1 VSDDVSRETPS
12 VPDAARR
19 VFASDRLPLAIRY
32 TELLATE
39 GVVRGLIGPRE
50 APRLWDR
57 HILNS
62 AVLGEAI
69 PESATVCDIGTGAGL
84 PGLVVATARPDLQVT
99 LVEPLLRRTTFL
111 DEVVA
116 ELGLHHVRV
125 VRGRAEDLHGVE
137 TFDVVTSR
145 AVAPLERLLGWSM
158 PLVAPTGALVAMKGR
173 SVHDEIASAA
183 GFLATWRCG
192 QPEVFEV
199 GAGVVD
205 PSTTVVRVPWADPS
219 RIGWPLA
226 PATSRGSKRGGQG
239 GRQRRD
245 RASRTSRTR
254 SGEVG

>member
-1 VSDDVSRETPS
+1 MSDDVSRETPS

-19 VFASDRLPLAIRY
+19 VFASERLDLAVRY

-50 APRLWDR
+50 APKLWDR

-62 AVLGEAI
+62 AVLAEAI

-84 PGLVVATARPDLQVT
+84 PGLVIAIARPDLRVT

-116 ELGLHHVRV
+116 ELDLQHVSV
-125 VRGRAEDLHGVE
+125 VRGRAEDLHGQA

-173 SVHDEIASAA
+173 SVHEEIASVAD
-183 GFLATWRCG
+183 FLATWRCG
-192 QPEVFEV
+192 APEVFEV
-199 GAGVVD
+199 GVGLVD
-205 PSTTVVRVPWADPS
+205 PPTTVVRVPWADPS

-226 PATSRGSKRGGQG
+226 PAASRGV
-239 GRQRRD
+239 QRRN
-245 RASRTSRTR
+245 RRTRTSRNR
-254 SGEVG
+254 SGEVS